1 MRKVVLVIVLVF
13 FFISCGIDIPEIEVK
28 LRPPMGLKA
37 SFTTNDTVMLEFWGF
52 NEEDYF
58 SGYVVFVSAYYSDI
72 ADTTK
77 PLSEKNKIP
86 DNQTGTLPTFSV
98 LPTTS
103 PQKYRFELP
112 LTTKDEKNNLVFF
125 RGVEYY
131 IAVASYSSS
140 KKIYSPL
147 SNITNVV
154 LTN

>member
-1 MRKVVLVIVLVF
+1 MYRIVSVVVFVLL
-13 FFISCGIDIPEIEVK
+13 FISCGIDVPEVEVK
-28 LRPPMGLKA
+28 LRPPMGLKV
-37 SFTTNDTVMLEFWGF
+37 SFTTNETVMLEFWGF

-58 SGYVVFVSAYYSDI
+58 SGYVVFVSPYYNDI

-86 DNQTGTLPTFSV
+86 NDQTGTLPTFSV

-103 PQKYRFELP
+103 PQIYRFELP
-112 LTTKDEKNNLVFF
+112 LTVKDEKNNLVFF
-125 RGVEYY
+125 KGLEYY
-131 IAVASYSSS
+131 VAVASYSSS